1 LRLLGLVLA
10 VAFFGWLGWRLLHP
24 PPTPLPA
31 RLIERCEAQAIRLS
45 RNTYVTLGPETRR
58 ASSVKTPWRCD
69 APFTPGGEARLA
81 LALGTEAGVA
91 RPRLRVSFVEAN
103 GRTRILRED
112 RRRGPGSQPGW
123 QDLSFDLSSL
133 PHRRGRLRI
142 EVGTDAGVGVPFHL
156 AEPILFRPVALPSPN
171 LVVILLD
178 TLRAD
183 RVGFAG
189 YSRPTTPALDALA
202 AGGTIFTRAYAPCS
216 WTRPSTTTLLTGLE
230 PADHRVDG
238 RAHHVPEALVTLAER
253 LREVG
258 YATSAFSSNPNV
270 IPYWGFD
277 QGFERFLDFQSKNWA
292 RNDDVAGM
300 VDLVLQE
307 LERVRNRPF
316 FLYLHINQIH
326 SPYAPPAAHLR
337 AVRGDPGRPSD
348 LYDGEIHFTDA
359 ELGRLWDRLRALG
372 LDERTLLVV
381 VGDHGEEFQEHGGD
395 YHGKTL
401 YEEVL
406 RVPLFL
412 RWPGVVPEGRRIERW
427 VGLAA
432 VTPTVLSLLRLPGA
446 AARGPTL
453 LGVRDPA
460 ENEPVAPFYFSLDHD
475 GRRLH
480 AVSDGRWKYIRT
492 MQPSRAEELYD
503 LAADPAERHSRA
515 QAERGERGRLVALLE
530 RRLSAHS
537 PGLQIRL
544 SAGTAESLKIRLNLR
559 TSGRVERVKTEGMEP
574 GDRARVG
581 EDRHSVTIVA
591 TVAGR
596 TVRIEELGTLVPRPF
611 PDVDQIAVLVD
622 PPDSAM
628 EVTGVVEGGP
638 APAGGARLGRRD
650 LALPLRFEAD
660 DPSLGVPAVEVRESA
675 EGKPPV
681 WIYRNPAAVGEDG
694 KMPRS
699 IEERLRALGYVQ

>member
-10 VAFFGWLGWRLLHP
+10 LALLGWLGWRLLHP

-31 RLIERCEAQAIRLS
+31 RLIERCEAQAVRSS
-45 RNTYVTLGPETRR
+45 RHTYVSLGPETRR
-58 ASSVKTPWRCD
+58 ASSAKTPWRCD

-91 RPRLRVSFVEAN
+91 RPRLRVSFVGAI

-112 RRRGPGSQPGW
+112 PRRRPGPRPGW

-156 AEPILFRPVALPSPN
+156 AEPVLFRPVALPSPN

-189 YSRPTTPALDALA
+189 YSRPTTPALDAIA
-202 AGGTIFTRAYAPCS
+202 AGGTIFTHAYSFCS

-230 PADHRVDG
+230 PPDHRVDG
-238 RAHHVPEALVTLAER
+238 RAHHVPEALVTLAEH
-253 LREVG
+253 LREAG

-277 QGFERFLDFQSKNWA
+277 QGFERFLDFQSENWA

-307 LERVRNRPF
+307 LDRVRNRPF

-348 LYDGEIHFTDA
+348 LYDGEIRFTDA
-359 ELGRLWDRLRALG
+359 ELGRLWDRLRGLG
-372 LDERTLLVV
+372 LDKRTLLVV

-412 RWPGVVPEGRRIERW
+412 RWTGVVPEGRRIERR

-432 VTPTVLSLLRLPGA
+432 VMPTVLSLLHLPGA
-446 AARGPTL
+446 AARRSTL
-453 LGVRDPA
+453 LSVPDSAEKEPA
-460 ENEPVAPFYFSLDHD
+460 APFYFSLDHD
-475 GRRLH
+475 GRLLY

-492 MQPSRAEELYD
+492 MRPSQGEELYD
-503 LAADPAERHSRA
+503 LAADPKELHNQVQVER
-515 QAERGERGRLVALLE
+515 EERGRLGTLLE
-530 RRLSAHS
+530 QRLSAHR

-544 SAGTAESLKIRLNLR
+544 SAGIAESRKIRLNLR
-559 TSGRVERVKTEGMEP
+559 TSGRIKRVKTEGMEP
-574 GDRARVG
+574 GDRAQVG
-581 EDRHSVTIVA
+581 EDGQSVTIEA
-591 TVAGR
+591 TAAGR
-596 TVRIEELGTLVPRPF
+596 VVRIEELGRLVPRTF
-611 PDVDQIAVLVD
+611 ADVDQIAVLVD
-622 PPDSAM
+622 PPDSTIA
-628 EVTGVVEGGP
+628 VTGAVEGGP
-638 APAGGARLGRRD
+638 VPVGAARLGRRD
-650 LALPLRFEAD
+650 LALPLRFEGD
-660 DPSLGVPAVEVRESA
+660 DPALDVPAVEVREAA

-681 WIYRNPAAVGEDG
+681 WIYRNPAAVGVDG

-699 IEERLRALGYVQ
+699 IEERLRALGYVR